1 MTAWGF
7 NPRTSESIR
16 DPSAEGASHGRW
28 RVIMHSPPKVNGTR
42 FQRFAVGRR
51 PALGLKPQAAMRHAV
66 GVDEVMHL
74 IADH

>member
-1 MTAWGF
+1 
-7 NPRTSESIR
+7 
-16 DPSAEGASHGRW
+16 
-28 RVIMHSPPKVNGTR
+28 MHSPPKVNGTR